1 MDLEQRLIFFDI
13 CRGINSTNNLHHSC
27 SVQWVQF
34 QYCKSIWSQTKENVL
49 PLRIQLADG
58 SPEQLPIQRE
68 VRFGPHHP
76 RGLVDGGVGTTVDV
90 AVSFQSV
97 LCRPHHVGGFHRG
110 PGVYKTSGQ
119 VHFIKNLEENP
130 TLY

>member
-1 MDLEQRLIFFDI
+1 MDLEQRAIF
-13 CRGINSTNNLHHSC
+13 ST
-27 SVQWVQF
+27 SVEG
-34 QYCKSIWSQTKENVL
+34 SIQPITYIIAARFSFSTAKAFGVKLNVL

-76 RGLVDGGVGTTVDV
+76 RGLVDGGVGTAVDV

-119 VHFIKNLEENP
+119 VHFMKESGGKPYI
-130 TLY
+130 YSD